1 MKETL
6 RRLFLETLEEISLER
21 VMAEKVRFEGSKLQV
36 AGETLDLSACRNI
49 FVAAVGKAAS
59 PMAAALVAGLPA
71 ERTSGAVV
79 SSATAGAFP
88 PGFKTFAGGH
98 PYPNEQSRAAADF
111 LLERLTA
118 LEKQDLVIYLLSGGG
133 SAICEALIDPGIPLD
148 DLRAFYEVL
157 VTCGAGIVDMNVLR
171 KRLSRIKGGRLAAA
185 AHPARQLTLYVSDV
199 PPDQPSTVASGPT
212 MPDES
217 DAALACETV
226 HRLGIAARFPRRI
239 RELFEQGR
247 LPETPKPGDTV
258 FARSSWRCLLD
269 NTAALDVVEAKAR
282 GEGWL
287 VERDDSVDDRPLT
300 EAADTLISSLRSL
313 AKKSHGR
320 TAAVTTG
327 GELSSPVTG
336 GGQGGRNQAF
346 VLCAARKIAALRFPT
361 AVISAGTDG
370 IDGNSPA
377 AGALADRTTPARAAA
392 LGLDP
397 CDYQR
402 RSDSFRFFER
412 LGDVLITG
420 PTGNNVRDVRML
432 VASGVR

>member
-6 RRLFLETLEEISLER
+6 RRLFLETLEEIALER
-21 VMAEKVRFEGSKLQV
+21 VMAEKVRFAGSELQV
-36 AGETLDLSACRNI
+36 AGETVDLSACRDI

-71 ERTSGAVV
+71 ERTSGAIV
-79 SSATAGAFP
+79 SSAPTGASP
-88 PGFKTFAGGH
+88 PGFKTFTGGH
-98 PYPNEQSRAAADF
+98 PYPNAQSRAAADF
-111 LLERLTA
+111 ILERLAA
-118 LEKQDLVIYLLSGGG
+118 LGERDLVIYLLSGGG
-133 SAICEALIDPGIPLD
+133 SAVCEAPIDAGITLAEM
-148 DLRAFYEVL
+148 RAFYETL

-171 KRLSRIKGGRLAAA
+171 KHLSRIKGGRLAAA

-199 PPDQPSTVASGPT
+199 PPERPSTVASGPT

-217 DAALACETV
+217 DAALACATAR
-226 HRLGIAARFPRRI
+226 RLGIVDRFPRRI
-239 RELFEQGR
+239 RELFEQGN
-247 LPETPKPGDTV
+247 LPETPKPGDAV
-258 FARSSWRCLLD
+258 FAASSWRCLLD

-282 GEGWL
+282 AEGWL
-287 VERDDSVDDRPLT
+287 LERDLSVDDRPLE
-300 EAADTLISSLRSL
+300 EAADTLIRRLRAL
-313 AKKSHGR
+313 AERNPGR
-320 TAAVTTG
+320 TVAVTTG

-346 VLCAARKIAALRFPT
+346 VLCAARKLAALRFPA

-377 AGALADRTTPARAAA
+377 AGALADRATPARAAA
-392 LGLDP
+392 LGLDLG
-397 CDYQR
+397 DYQR

-412 LGDVLITG
+412 LGDALITG

-432 VASGVR
+432 VVSGAR

>member
-1 MKETL
+1 MKATL

-21 VMAEKVRFEGSKLQV
+21 VMAEKVRFAGSELRAV
-36 AGETLDLSACRNI
+36 GETVDLSACRSI

-59 PMAAALVAGLPA
+59 PMAAALAAGLPL

-79 SSATAGAFP
+79 SSAPAGESP
-88 PGFKTFAGGH
+88 PGFATFTGGH
-98 PYPNEQSRAAADF
+98 PYPNEQSLAAADF
-111 LLERLTA
+111 LLQRLSALGER
-118 LEKQDLVIYLLSGGG
+118 DLVIYLLSGGG
-133 SAICEALIDPGIPLD
+133 SAICEAPIDPGIPLD
-148 DLRAFYEVL
+148 DVRAFYEVL

-171 KRLSRIKGGRLAAA
+171 KHLSRIKGGRLAAA

-199 PPDQPSTVASGPT
+199 PPERPSTVASGPT

-217 DAALACETV
+217 SAALACETAR
-226 HRLGIAARFPRRI
+226 RLGVAARFPRRI

-247 LPETPKPGDTV
+247 LPETPKPGDAV
-258 FARSSWRCLLD
+258 FAGSSWRCLLD

-287 VERDDSVDDRPLT
+287 TERDLSVDDRPLE
-300 EAADTLISSLRSL
+300 EAADTLIEWLR
-313 AKKSHGR
+313 AFAARNPGR

-336 GGQGGRNQAF
+336 GGRGGRNQAF
-346 VLCAARKIAALRFPT
+346 VLCAARKLAALRFPA

-377 AGALADRTTPARAAA
+377 AGALADHQTPARAAA

-397 CDYQR
+397 GDYQR
-402 RSDSFRFFER
+402 RSDSFAFFER
-412 LGDVLITG
+412 LGDALITG

-432 VASGVR
+432 VASGAR

>member
-6 RRLFLETLEEISLER
+6 RRLFLETLEEIALER
-21 VMAEKVRFEGSKLQV
+21 VMAEKARIEGSALRA
-36 AGETLDLSACRNI
+36 AGETVDLSACRRI

-59 PMAAALVAGLPA
+59 PMAAALAAGLPA

-79 SSATAGAFP
+79 SSAAAGAP
-88 PGFKTFAGGH
+88 PGFEVFSGGH
-98 PYPNEQSRAAADF
+98 PYPNAQSLAAAEF
-111 LLERLTA
+111 LLERLA
-118 LEKQDLVIYLLSGGG
+118 VLGEEDMAIYLLSGGG
-133 SAICEALIDPGIPLD
+133 SAVCEAPIDPGIPLED
-148 DLRAFYEVL
+148 VRAFYETL

-171 KRLSRIKGGRLAAA
+171 KRLSRVKGGRLAAV

-199 PPDQPSTVASGPT
+199 PPEHPSSVASGPT

-217 DAALACETV
+217 DAAFACATAR
-226 HRLGIAARFPRRI
+226 RLGLIERFPRRI
-239 RELFEQGR
+239 GELFEQGEFE
-247 LPETPKPGDTV
+247 ETPKPGDDV
-258 FARSSWRCLLD
+258 FARSSWHCLLD
-269 NTAALDVVEAKAR
+269 NAAALDAVEAKAR

-287 VERDDSVDDRPLT
+287 VERDLSVDDKPLA
-300 EAADTLISSLRSL
+300 EAADTLIERLRAL
-313 AKKSHGR
+313 AARNPGR
-320 TAAVTTG
+320 TAAVTAG

-346 VLCAARKIAALRFPT
+346 VLCAARKLAALGFPA

-377 AGALADRTTPARAAA
+377 AGALANGETIARAAA

-397 CDYQR
+397 GDYQR

-412 LGDVLITG
+412 LGDALMTG

-432 VASGVR
+432 VAAEAR